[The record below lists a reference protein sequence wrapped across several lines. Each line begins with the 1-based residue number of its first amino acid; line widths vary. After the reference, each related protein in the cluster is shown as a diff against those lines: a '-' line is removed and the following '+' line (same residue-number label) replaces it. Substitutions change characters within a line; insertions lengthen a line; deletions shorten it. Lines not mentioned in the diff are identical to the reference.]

1 MPVIDAHTEEL
12 IKETAMRIFFVEG
25 RLHATTQV
33 IAKEAGVNRGL
44 IYYYFKGRDELF
56 EVVFKE
62 AIAVSRKRLRELFN
76 SKKIS
81 FREKIREFVELSI
94 DQNLKYPYLEMFL
107 ITEINRDGSNRDGS
121 NMNMLTAPGDELRN
135 EMLHGVG
142 EGLKEEI
149 KKGHVPKMSA
159 EQFIINTLSLCA
171 YPALYKPMLQQVI
184 NMDEVGYQKMIQERK
199 KLIMK
204 VLFKDS

>member
-1 MPVIDAHTEEL
+1 MPVVDAHTEEL

-94 DQNLKYPYLEMFL
+94 EQNLKYPYLEMFL
-107 ITEINRDGSNRDGS
+107 ITEINRDGSN
-121 NMNMLTAPGDELRN
+121 MNMLSEPGGELRD
-135 EMLHGVG
+135 EMLHDVS

-149 KKGHVPKMSA
+149 KNGHVPKMSA
-159 EQFIINTLSLCA
+159 AQFIINALSLCS

-184 NMDEVGYQKMIQERK
+184 NMDESAYLKMIQERK
-199 KLIMK
+199 RLIMK
-204 VLFKDS
+204 VLFKDF

>member
-1 MPVIDAHTEEL
+1 MPAIDTQTEEL

-44 IYYYFKGRDELF
+44 IYYYFQSRDQLF

-62 AIAVSRKRLRELFN
+62 ALMVVRNRLRELFLSN
-76 SKKIS
+76 KIS
-81 FREKIREFVELSI
+81 FRKKINEFVELSI
-94 DQNLKYPYLEMFL
+94 DQSLKYPYLEMFL
-107 ITEINRDGSNRDGS
+107 ITEMNRDDST
-121 NMNMLTAPGDELRN
+121 MLIPARDELRN
-135 EMLHGVG
+135 EMLHNIG

-159 EQFIINTLSLCA
+159 EQFLINVISLCI
-171 YPALYKPMLQQVI
+171 YPVLYKPVLRQMMGIAESNYLKV
-184 NMDEVGYQKMIQERK
+184 VQERK
-199 KLIMK
+199 SLIMK
-204 VLFKDS
+204 VLFKDF

>member
-1 MPVIDAHTEEL
+1 MPVVDAHTEEL

-62 AIAVSRKRLRELFN
+62 AVAVSRKRIRELFN
-76 SKKIS
+76 SKEIS

-94 DQNLKYPYLEMFL
+94 EQHLKYPYREMFMV
-107 ITEINRDGSNRDGS
+107 TEINRDGSNMS
-121 NMNMLTAPGDELRN
+121 MLTDPGGELRN
-135 EMLHGVG
+135 EMLHSIS

-149 KKGHVPKMSA
+149 KNGHVPKMSA

-171 YPALYKPMLQQVI
+171 YPALYKPMLQQTI
-184 NMDEVGYQKMIQERK
+184 KMDELAYLKMMQERK
-199 KLIMK
+199 QLIMK
-204 VLFKDS
+204 VLFKDI

>member
-62 AIAVSRKRLRELFN
+62 ALAVMRHRLQELFL
-76 SKKIS
+76 SKEISFRKKIS
-81 FREKIREFVELSI
+81 EFVELSI
-94 DQNLKYPYLEMFL
+94 DQGLKYPYLEMFL
-107 ITEINRDGSNRDGS
+107 ITEINRDDST
-121 NMNMLTAPGDELRN
+121 MLAPMGDELRK
-135 EMLHGVG
+135 EMLHSIG

-149 KKGHVPKMSA
+149 KKGCVPKMST
-159 EQFIINTLSLCA
+159 EQFMLNIISLCT
-171 YPALYKPMLQQVI
+171 YPTLYKSMLQQLIKV
-184 NMDEVGYQKMIQERK
+184 DESGYLKMIQERK
-199 KLIMK
+199 SLIMK
-204 VLFKDS
+204 VLFKDL